1 MVISWKAYVIKMVVL
16 TNFIC
21 SVITVQADYFV
32 VTGMVVLKL
41 RKSKGLRLGKN
52 QSIEEE

>member
-32 VTGMVVLKL
+32 VTGKVILKL
-41 RKSKGLRLGKN
+41 GN
-52 QSIEEE
+52 QRSEEHTSELQSQR